1 MKSKKSME
9 NMEIDS
15 NSKLISPEQLK
26 KNLLN
31 INNSLCGYINSL
43 NQNFDESPE
52 LLNKT
57 TKYSDQ
63 LMNEFT
69 NFYEQ
74 FNSLTEEF
82 LTDNTN
88 QKQNNISS
96 YPKAIVIDNKTI
108 KHLSELY
115 KNNLNNL
122 VSKNNDTEK
131 SIQYFEKDLKEL
143 KDYINSKEKK
153 PEK

>member
-15 NSKLISPEQLK
+15 NSKIISSEQLK

-43 NQNFDESPE
+43 NKNFDESPE
-52 LLNKT
+52 LLNNT
-57 TKYSDQ
+57 IKYSDQ
-63 LMNEFT
+63 LINEFT
-69 NFYEQ
+69 NFYNQ
-74 FNSLTEEF
+74 FNLLTDEV
-82 LTDNTN
+82 LKDNTN
-88 QKQNNISS
+88 QKQNNINSS
-96 YPKAIVIDNKTI
+96 SKRIVIDSKMI
-108 KHLSELY
+108 KNLSESY

-122 VSKNNDTEK
+122 VSKNADTEK
-131 SIQYFEKDLKEL
+131 YIQSFEKDIKEL

-153 PEK
+153 QEK

>member
-1 MKSKKSME
+1 MKSKKSIDK
-9 NMEIDS
+9 MEIES
-15 NSKLISPEQLK
+15 NSKIISPEQLK

-82 LTDNTN
+82 LNDNTN

-96 YPKAIVIDNKTI
+96 HPKAIVIDNKTI

>member
-52 LLNKT
+52 LLNNT

-82 LTDNTN
+82 LNDKAN

-96 YPKAIVIDNKTI
+96 HPKAIVIDNKTI

-122 VSKNNDTEK
+122 VIKNNDTEK